1 MESVP
6 KERGQ
11 SLAEVG
17 LIVGLLSVL
26 CIIALSVGGTSIQG
40 FYQQV
45 AQSLSTSRSNMP
57 GLTQGKASI
66 ETGGGTGESIGQPA
80 GSLPVETGGAAG
92 MQIGGT
98 PP

>member
-1 MESVP
+1 MERMP

-11 SLAEVG
+11 SLGEVG

-45 AQSLSTSRSNMP
+45 AQSLSTSQSNMP
-57 GLTQGKASI
+57 GLTETRQGPI
-66 ETGGGTGESIGQPA
+66 ETGGGIGQPV
-80 GSLPVETGGAAG
+80 GGLPPETGGAAG
-92 MQIGGT
+92 IGVG
-98 PP
+98 PPP